1 MARFIARRLALM
13 LVTLVLVSVLVFALA
28 EIVPGDVGRTIL
40 GPFATAEHVH
50 ELDHELG
57 VDRPL
62 PVRYADWISG
72 FLTGDWGESPVL
84 QREVRPLV
92 FERLGSSLQLALV
105 ALIII
110 VPLSVGLGVLAGL
123 KEGRLLDRTISIVG
137 LSLTAIPEFV
147 SGVILLVAFGV
158 ALNWFP
164 VISQIPAGTGFL
176 ERIHRLVLPSIPLM
190 FVLFGYIA
198 RMARAG
204 TIDALESAYVRTAVL
219 KGLPWRHVVARHVL
233 RNSLLPTITVVGTQI
248 GWLVGGL
255 VVIETLFSYPG
266 IGKLMY
272 DSAKAHDVPMLEATV
287 LLVGFIYML
296 SNFAADL
303 LYGLLNPRI
312 RYAT

>member
-1 MARFIARRLALM
+1 M

-72 FLTGDWGESPVL
+72 FLAGDWGESPVL

-312 RYAT
+312 RYAA